1 MLKNS
6 GMKKSLKVSS
16 YGTGCSDSIAQ
27 TLQNENLR
35 FEYMKNLQ
43 STMPLKRVVFEKNA
57 KDSYDI
63 ISRTPKISFI
73 VPHKIE
79 KLIKNKV
86 KKKEKYFNR

>member
-1 MLKNS
+1 
-6 GMKKSLKVSS
+6 
-16 YGTGCSDSIAQ
+16 
-27 TLQNENLR
+27 
-35 FEYMKNLQ
+35 
-43 STMPLKRVVFEKNA
+43 MPLKRVVFEKNA

-86 KKKEKYFNR
+86 KKKKNILIDKNCTNSLVKGEQFKIR